1 MEERSHNSLNVYQQK
16 KEKDKLKGTGI
27 KVDFFSYTTFYGIYF
42 GAIKCF
48 YFFEGSLFYFFLNLI
63 FILYWNIFDLQYCVS
78 FRHMAK

>member
-1 MEERSHNSLNVYQQK
+1 MEERSRNSLNVYQQK
-16 KEKDKLKGTGI
+16 NEKDKLKGTGI
-27 KVDFFSYTTFYGIYF
+27 KADFFSYTAFSRIYF

-78 FRHMAK
+78 F